1 MSYSV
6 YPCKQDGQQ
15 QYVIL
20 SSGLGGHASFWQPQ
34 IEALQQHF
42 HVLTYDQEGCH
53 ADSALLPAPYS
64 MTHMAQ
70 QVLDLIEQ
78 EQIEEIHFIGHAL
91 GGHIGAELARL
102 LATKGKTLL
111 SLTSINA
118 WDELDPHTEKCFETR
133 LNLLQHAGAEA
144 YIKAQAL
151 FLYPP
156 AWISRNIQ
164 VLKEIEAKQLPD
176 FPPHHNVLQRI
187 SALKAFRIDHAHIEA
202 LQATRIHLIANH
214 DDFLVPY
221 HKSQDLYRKLGHGEL
236 SFLPE
241 GAHAST
247 VTQASLVNGLLIN
260 FLLKQ

>member
-1 MSYSV
+1 MHHTV

-53 ADSALLPAPYS
+53 AVSALLPVPYS

-70 QVLDLIEQ
+70 QVLDLMEQ
-78 EQIEEIHFIGHAL
+78 EQIEQIHFIGHAL

-102 LATKGKTLL
+102 LAAKGKSLL

-118 WDELDPHTEKCFETR
+118 WDELDPHTGKCFETR

-156 AWISRNIQ
+156 AWISHNIQ
-164 VLKEIEAKQLPD
+164 ILREIELKQLPD
-176 FPPHHNVLQRI
+176 FPPQHNVLQRI
-187 SALKAFRIDHAHIEA
+187 AALKAFRIEQTHIDA
-202 LQATRIHLIANH
+202 LKATRIHLIANQ
-214 DDFLVPY
+214 DDFLVPF

-236 SFLPE
+236 TLLPE

-247 VTQASLVNGLLIN
+247 VTQAGLLN
-260 FLLKQ
+260 STMLKFLQNQ